1 MTYALEGLKILDF
14 GIFFAGPYASKLLA
28 DLGAEVIKVEQ
39 VTGDPLRRSP
49 GPFNGC
55 QRNKRAIAL
64 DLRTEEGKVVAHKLM
79 AEADVV
85 THNMRPGVAERLG
98 IDYETAKGLRED
110 IIYLYSPAFGTVGP
124 RKDQPGFEPLVSALV
139 GIETAVAGKGNP
151 PTMTLSSVN
160 MDPGNG
166 LMGAVGIM
174 MALNHRA
181 QTGEGQMIQ
190 CPQMVSGM
198 LFTSDMYYLPDGTL
212 SPQYELDQAQTGFGP
227 MCRLYET
234 KEDWICIVVPTER
247 EFRAMCGV
255 MGAPELADDPRWAT
269 TEARES
275 SAELADALEAALQG
289 AGRPRVVRRP
299 RRRRRP
305 LRGLCPRRDRQALRR
320 RRQPRERAHRR
331 VLAPDLRHDARGRR
345 DGAPLGFAGPHLG
358 SAAPDRPT

>member
-1 MTYALEGLKILDF
+1 M
-14 GIFFAGPYASKLLA
+14 
-28 DLGAEVIKVEQ
+28 IKVEQ

-247 EFRAMCGV
+247 EFRAMCGA
-255 MGAPELADDPRWAT
+255 MGASPSWPT
-269 TEARES
+269 IP
-275 SAELADALEAALQG
+275 
-289 AGRPRVVRRP
+289 AG
-299 RRRRRP
+299 RRRRP
-305 LRGLCPRRDRQALRR
+305 AS
-320 RRQPRERAHRR
+320 RAPS
-331 VLAPDLRHDARGRR
+331 LP
-345 DGAPLGFAGPHLG
+345 
-358 SAAPDRPT
+358 